1 MLFRSGN
8 ALEVK
13 EAIDTLKGEGPEDL
27 TELSL
32 VLGSQMAYLGGVGES
47 LEDARKMLEENIKN
61 GKALEKFKVF
71 IEAQGGNPAVVD
83 NPDMLPQA
91 KYQIEVKA
99 DQDGYIAEID
109 AEELGIAGMLLGAGR
124 ATKDSVLDLAA
135 GLMLHKKIGDKVSV
149 GDTIVTIHSNSEDVE
164 SSVKLI
170 KENIK
175 IADHAEPVTLI
186 HEVIR

>member
-1 MLFRSGN
+1 
-8 ALEVK
+8 
-13 EAIDTLKGEGPEDL
+13 
-27 TELSL
+27 
-32 VLGSQMAYLGGVGES
+32 
-47 LEDARKMLEENIKN
+47 
-61 GKALEKFKVF
+61 
-71 IEAQGGNPAVVD
+71 
-83 NPDMLPQA
+83 
-91 KYQIEVKA
+91 
-99 DQDGYIAEID
+99 
-109 AEELGIAGMLLGAGR
+109 MLLGAGR

>member
-1 MLFRSGN
+1 
-8 ALEVK
+8 
-13 EAIDTLKGEGPEDL
+13 
-27 TELSL
+27 
-32 VLGSQMAYLGGVGES
+32 
-47 LEDARKMLEENIKN
+47 
-61 GKALEKFKVF
+61 
-71 IEAQGGNPAVVD
+71 
-83 NPDMLPQA
+83 
-91 KYQIEVKA
+91 
-99 DQDGYIAEID
+99 
-109 AEELGIAGMLLGAGR
+109 MLLGAGR

-175 IADHAEPVTLI
+175 IADHGEPVTLI